1 MDFIMEMPLYQQVK
15 DNIRENSDKEN
26 NMVMDNLDGKMD
38 QFIEDIIV
46 WESDKDKENIFL
58 ENLRVFREEYGKV
71 ES

>member
-1 MDFIMEMPLYQQVK
+1 MEMPLYQQVK
-15 DNIRENSDKEN
+15 DNIKENSDKEN

-38 QFIEDIIV
+38 QFIEDIII

-58 ENLRVFREEYGKV
+58 ENLQVFLEVYGKV

>member
-1 MDFIMEMPLYQQVK
+1 MDIIMEMPLYQQVK

>member
-38 QFIEDIIV
+38 QFIEDIII
-46 WESDKDKENIFL
+46 WESDKDKVNIFL